1 MQVVRQLI
9 SVAEQESWHVDDA
22 TAVAQLDRVF
32 RCTADALQ
40 QLKMS
45 SGVKPADR
53 SGSCALLLALHRAR
67 LSVAHVGD
75 CRAVLGTYV
84 GGAGGEGGEGDG
96 SGEGGEGGGGG
107 EGGEGSGGGEGG
119 EGVEGGGCGEA
130 VLKTIELTTDHTPA
144 CQPECARIRACGA
157 YVQESSSN
165 LVVVAEAV
173 SSSSAAFTP
182 RRVRAYVSK
191 QVSQSVSQ
199 SVSISSS
206 SIQYSATRTL
216 ALKPRVASVASFR
229 RRTGTRT
236 AASSPRAST
245 ARPSGAARAR
255 APASR

>member
-96 SGEGGEGGGGG
+96 SGEGGEG
-107 EGGEGSGGGEGG
+107 SGGGEGG

-173 SSSSAAFTP
+173 VVVV
-182 RRVRAYVSK
+182 RRLRPGEYVR
-191 QVSQSVSQ
+191 
-199 SVSISSS
+199 
-206 SIQYSATRTL
+206 T
-216 ALKPRVASVASFR
+216 
-229 RRTGTRT
+229 
-236 AASSPRAST
+236 
-245 ARPSGAARAR
+245 
-255 APASR
+255 

>member
-96 SGEGGEGGGGG
+96 SGEGGGG
-107 EGGEGSGGGEGG
+107 
-119 EGVEGGGCGEA
+119 GEA

>member
-84 GGAGGEGGEGDG
+84 GGAGGVGGEGDG
-96 SGEGGEGGGGG
+96 SG

-173 SSSSAAFTP
+173 VVVV
-182 RRVRAYVSK
+182 RRLRPGEYVR
-191 QVSQSVSQ
+191 
-199 SVSISSS
+199 
-206 SIQYSATRTL
+206 T
-216 ALKPRVASVASFR
+216 
-229 RRTGTRT
+229 
-236 AASSPRAST
+236 
-245 ARPSGAARAR
+245 
-255 APASR
+255 